1 MASITIKNIGPLSD
15 TGTVELGRFNIF
27 IGKQSTGK
35 STLMKILCFC
45 QWIEK
50 KIMTGDEKNLVSAYT
65 HYFRFLRELKQFHRL
80 SDNFFK
86 TTSEIHYIGECITI
100 DLIGNRNVKITRN
113 PDFEQKRHNTKL
125 CFIPSER
132 NLVSAIKNVDRAYR
146 TNDYDVLFN
155 HIFEWGE
162 AKEHTSEKEPTDLSV
177 VGNMEYYYDAKLDI
191 DIIRLKNSRE
201 TFAPFYASSGVQ
213 SVLPIVVMTDY
224 FTGPVFSNS
233 IDLSKQ
239 DVADFF
245 KKLANGRIQNDQD
258 LGFVIN
264 QAARIFNYKNTRLY
278 IEEPEQ
284 NLFPESQQSLIG
296 HIVARINEASRTTG
310 MSSAVTIATHSPYVV
325 TAFNVLIRAAQ
336 AEAKNQDA
344 TYQIVPQEQIVSID
358 KIRAYYIRED
368 GTMSDIRDT
377 EIGMISGTELDHASD
392 CVEDKLTLLN
402 DIIYAE

>member
-1 MASITIKNIGPLSD
+1 M
-15 TGTVELGRFNIF
+15 
-27 IGKQSTGK
+27 
-35 STLMKILCFC
+35 
-45 QWIEK
+45 
-50 KIMTGDEKNLVSAYT
+50 
-65 HYFRFLRELKQFHRL
+65 
-80 SDNFFK
+80 
-86 TTSEIHYIGECITI
+86 
-100 DLIGNRNVKITRN
+100 
-113 PDFEQKRHNTKL
+113 
-125 CFIPSER
+125 
-132 NLVSAIKNVDRAYR
+132 
-146 TNDYDVLFN
+146 
-155 HIFEWGE
+155 
-162 AKEHTSEKEPTDLSV
+162 SV
-177 VGNMEYYYDAKLDI
+177 VGNMEYYYDAKLDT

-224 FTGPVFSNS
+224 FTGPVFSNT

-245 KKLANGRIQNDQD
+245 KKIANSRTQNDQD
-258 LGFVIN
+258 LGSVIN

-296 HIVARINEASRTTG
+296 HIVARINDASQTTG
-310 MSSAVTIATHSPYVV
+310 MSSAVTITTHSPYVV

-336 AEAKNQDA
+336 AEKKDQKA
-344 TYQIVPQEQIVSID
+344 TYQIVPQEQIVPID
-358 KIRAYYIRED
+358 EIRAYYIRED